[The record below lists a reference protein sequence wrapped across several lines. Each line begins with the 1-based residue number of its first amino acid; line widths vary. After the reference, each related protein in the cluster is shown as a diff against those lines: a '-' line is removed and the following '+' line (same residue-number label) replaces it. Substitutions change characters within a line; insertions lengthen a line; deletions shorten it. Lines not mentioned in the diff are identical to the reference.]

1 MLELHEQVALHWGR
15 RRATNCHW
23 LFAAAVLEEHLEGIV
38 LSTVAVVLELV
49 VLELVVLELVVGI
62 RQVEAFRRQDC
73 RYMLEEAAVLW
84 EEVQLR
90 HCMGLSV
97 AGRRLVELLR
107 VADSVTNSMLI
118 LRLPEEAEYLVVLE
132 RQVADSPLAV
142 ELRLAMLRQGRAL
155 AFEHTRLEAHQ
166 LDHTELAA
174 RSHRLVVAG
183 PLPRCKL
190 VASGFGI
197 QRVKEGVP
205 LLTLLLLMRRRHD
218 EP

>member
-1 MLELHEQVALHWGR
+1 MLELHERVELHWGR

-49 VLELVVLELVVGI
+49 VLELAVLELAVGSL
-62 RQVEAFRRQDC
+62 QVEVFRRQDWH
-73 RYMLEEAAVLW
+73 YMLEEAAVLW
-84 EEVQLR
+84 EEVQSR

-118 LRLPEEAEYLVVLE
+118 LRLPEEAEFPVVLE

>member
-1 MLELHEQVALHWGR
+1 MLELHEQVEPHWGR

-23 LFAAAVLEEHLEGIV
+23 LFVAAVLEEHLEGIV

-49 VLELVVLELVVGI
+49 ALELVVLELVVGS
-62 RQVEAFRRQDC
+62 RQVEAFRRQDW

-84 EEVQLR
+84 EEVPFR

-132 RQVADSPLAV
+132 R
-142 ELRLAMLRQGRAL
+142 
-155 AFEHTRLEAHQ
+155 
-166 LDHTELAA
+166 
-174 RSHRLVVAG
+174 
-183 PLPRCKL
+183 
-190 VASGFGI
+190 
-197 QRVKEGVP
+197 
-205 LLTLLLLMRRRHD
+205 
-218 EP
+218 